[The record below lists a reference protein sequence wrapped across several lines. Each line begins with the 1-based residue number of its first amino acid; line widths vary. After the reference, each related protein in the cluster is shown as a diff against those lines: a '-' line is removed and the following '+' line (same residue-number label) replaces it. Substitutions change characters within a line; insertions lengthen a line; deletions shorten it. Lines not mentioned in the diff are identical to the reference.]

1 MRESSSRRPLRGR
14 LAVSVLDCSTQGYPC
29 AVKASRTRV
38 RLRVVPG
45 TTHAG
50 VVGRHGDAWKV
61 RVTAAPE
68 GGKANDAV
76 LALLAS
82 TLDVPRRDLALT
94 AGRAS
99 RNKVVVL
106 TGVTDE
112 EVDARLRAAAE
123 GV

>member
-1 MRESSSRRPLRGR
+1 
-14 LAVSVLDCSTQGYPC
+14 
-29 AVKASRTRV
+29 V

-50 VVGRHGDAWKV
+50 VVGRQGDAWKV

-68 GGKANDAV
+68 GGKANHAV
-76 LALLAS
+76 LALLAAA
-82 TLDVPRRDLALT
+82 LDVPRRDLSLT

-99 RNKVVVL
+99 RNKIVVL

-112 EVDARLRAAAE
+112 EVEARLRAAAE
-123 GV
+123 GI

>member
-1 MRESSSRRPLRGR
+1 
-14 LAVSVLDCSTQGYPC
+14 
-29 AVKASRTRV
+29 V